1 MQKKTSRINNT
12 ITKTTPKK
20 KKKCLLNSNRRVQ
33 HDDQLKK
40 INKINDQ

>member
-20 KKKCLLNSNRRVQ
+20 KKCLLNSNRRVQ

-40 INKINDQ
+40 NKQNQ